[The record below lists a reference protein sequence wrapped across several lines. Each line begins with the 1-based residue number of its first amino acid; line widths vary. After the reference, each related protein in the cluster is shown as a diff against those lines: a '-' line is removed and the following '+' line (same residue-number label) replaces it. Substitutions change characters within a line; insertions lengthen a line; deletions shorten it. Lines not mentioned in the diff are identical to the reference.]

1 MKKLGKLFLVILLSL
16 TITTSLPISVFA
28 YEYGT
33 PDLDEM
39 IEVKT
44 NGHTKTHSINKANI
58 NKVKNSR
65 SSKYRNKSDKQKLKE
80 VFDALE
86 FNINDL
92 QFEEISKELKLS
104 HISDISV
111 ETQYLKIN
119 SEGESS
125 YISEDQAVKIAEK
138 EESLLASSQEAY
150 SLTTTSDTS
159 PTSSHSSPVNIVADG
174 CMEMQITAI
183 YTPNYHGT
191 GTTIGRYCFI
201 GVCKW
206 LTTPSPLQRTTNAIC
221 FYSSDFRWP
230 DKILNSDEGS
240 NYISIFSYIEYI
252 YDSDS
257 NLVSYENLGEVKYDS
272 DAVVLSEKG
281 VFFEHNLPNNKILM
295 PIIYG
300 DFSFLIFAVGIV
312 HDYDDPTQSL
322 SVDLKYTFLTNPLS
336 ISPSFSWGPFG
347 VSVNPIHISEEY
359 GTIHTWDYNDDYY
372 A

>member
-39 IEVKT
+39 IEVKI

-150 SLTTTSDTS
+150 SLATTSDTS
-159 PTSSHSSPVNIVADG
+159 PTVIESTDAELFADK
-174 CMEMQITAI
+174 CLEMQSMRI

-191 GTTIGRYCFI
+191 GTTIGRYCFL
-201 GVCKW
+201 GSCVW
-206 LTTPSPLQRTTNAIC
+206 LTTPSPLKRTTNAIC
-221 FYSSDFRWP
+221 FYSSSFEWP
-230 DKILNSDEGS
+230 NKILNEDEGS
-240 NYISIFSYIEYI
+240 NYLSMFSYNEYYYELETYESIIETKR
-252 YDSDS
+252 DT
-257 NLVSYENLGEVKYDS
+257 
-272 DAVVLSEKG
+272 DAVVSGEQG
-281 VFFEHNLPNNKILM
+281 VFFTYDLPNNKVLI
-295 PIIYG
+295 PVVYG
-300 DFSFLIFAVGIV
+300 DFSFLVFVVGEV
-312 HDYDDPTQSL
+312 RDYDDSTQKL

-347 VSVNPIHISEEY
+347 VSVSKIHGPEDY
-359 GTIHTWDYNDDYY
+359 IHHHQWDYFKDYN